1 MSIFGRP
8 PSQFGRDRRAM
19 AMGVCL
25 QAYVPLSVDESLL
38 VVQRPFDMSATIT
51 PAEEDLKNALVSL
64 KTANPTLGIAKIHA
78 LLLSSHPDWTVSEK
92 RTRKILQSE
101 NLVLTPTGGG
111 APGQVYP
118 TSRVIEGLDVSKWT
132 KKAAVK
138 YFGKLKG
145 KGLAATAPIAA
156 GETIWKEDPFAL
168 APEWDLYDHQM
179 SSHACGYCST
189 PLTTSPLIVP
199 CSAST
204 SATPCPVRFCSRLCL
219 SRSGRTHPLLCAS
232 RNPASA
238 PLLHFARRNQWM
250 ALHAL
255 AQCTARVLL
264 AYNQDEKAFEED
276 WEVVRSLAQLGMEE
290 RAKGGWLNAE
300 PDRATWKKA
309 HKLFVQAFQEPSTE
323 AEKKRLARL
332 LKKPLRQDI
341 ADALFDYD
349 AFLRGLGRMS
359 LNLEAHG
366 GLYVLHS
373 HLNHSCTPNV
383 SVRHLDKRTALSR
396 ITVLALRDIAPGE
409 ELFITYVNPELPL
422 EQRRRQLMEWGFG
435 KCTCDRCMKEER
447 ERKATGAESDVAKAE
462 ETADLEAEL
471 KAGLGVM

>member
-1 MSIFGRP
+1 MST
-8 PSQFGRDRRAM
+8 A
-19 AMGVCL
+19 V
-25 QAYVPLSVDESLL
+25 
-38 VVQRPFDMSATIT
+38 T
-51 PAEEDLKNALVSL
+51 PTEEELKNALL
-64 KTANPTLGIAKIHA
+64 ELRAENPVLGIAKIHA
-78 LLLSSHPDWTVSEK
+78 LLLSKRPEWTVSEK
-92 RTRKILQSE
+92 RTRKILQ
-101 NLVLTPTGGG
+101 NAGLVLNTNGN
-111 APGQVYP
+111 APAQLYP
-118 TSRVIEGLDVSKWT
+118 TSKVIEGLDVSKWT
-132 KKAAVK
+132 QKVEVK
-138 YFGKLKG
+138 YFGKTKG
-145 KGLAATAPIAA
+145 KGLVAKERIAE
-156 GETIWKEDPFAL
+156 GETIWKEDPFVL
-168 APEWDLYDHQM
+168 APEWNLYDLQM

-232 RNPASA
+232 RNPAAA
-238 PLLHFARRNQWM
+238 PLLHFARRNEWM

-255 AQCTARVLL
+255 SQLTARVLL
-264 AYNQDEKAFEED
+264 TYNQDEKAFEED

-300 PDRATWKKA
+300 PDRAMWKKA
-309 HKLFVQAFQEPSTE
+309 HKLYVQAFQEPTTE
-323 AEKKRLARL
+323 AEKKRLAKL
-332 LKKPLRQDI
+332 LKKPLRQDVV
-341 ADALFDYD
+341 DALFDYD

-373 HLNHSCTPNV
+373 HLNHSCAPNV
-383 SVRHLDKRTALSR
+383 SVRHLDQRTALSR
-396 ITVLALRDIAPGE
+396 ITVLARREIAPGE

-435 KCTCDRCMKEER
+435 KCVCERCVAEER
-447 ERKATGAESDVAKAE
+447 ERKANGGGEGPGNQD

>member
-1 MSIFGRP
+1 MSTGTP
-8 PSQFGRDRRAM
+8 PTEEQLKA
-19 AMGVCL
+19 A
-25 QAYVPLSVDESLL
+25 LL
-38 VVQRPFDMSATIT
+38 ELRSEN
-51 PAEEDLKNALVSL
+51 PA
-64 KTANPTLGIAKIHA
+64 LGIAKMHA
-78 LLLSSHPDWTVSEK
+78 LLLSKHPEWTVSEK
-92 RTRKILQSE
+92 RTRKILQTAG
-101 NLVLTPTGGG
+101 LVLNTNGST
-111 APGQVYP
+111 PGQLYP
-118 TSRVIEGLDVSKWT
+118 TSKVIEGLDVTKWT
-132 KKAAVK
+132 QKVEVK
-138 YFGKLKG
+138 YFGKTKG
-145 KGLAATAPIAA
+145 KGLVAKERIAE
-156 GETIWKEDPFAL
+156 GETIWKEDPFVL
-168 APEWDLYDHQM
+168 APEWNLYDLQM

-189 PLTTSPLIVP
+189 PLTTSPLIVQ

-204 SATPCPVRFCSRLCL
+204 TAAPCPVRFCSRLCL

-232 RNPASA
+232 RNPAAA
-238 PLLHFARRNQWM
+238 PLLHFARRNEWM

-255 AQCTARVLL
+255 SQLTARVLL

-300 PDRATWKKA
+300 PDRAMWKKA
-309 HKLFVQAFQEPSTE
+309 HKLYVQAFQEPSTE
-323 AEKKRLARL
+323 VEKKRLAKL
-332 LKKPLRQDI
+332 LKKPLLQDI
-341 ADALFDYD
+341 ADALFDYE

-373 HLNHSCTPNV
+373 HLNHSCAPNV
-383 SVRHLDKRTALSR
+383 SVRHLDQRTALSR
-396 ITVLALRDIAPGE
+396 ITVLARRDIAPGE

-435 KCTCDRCMKEER
+435 KCMCERCVQEER
-447 ERKATGAESDVAKAE
+447 ERKASGGGEGPGKE